1 MIEKTLL
8 ALLLA
13 GLWGTLYALWLQ
25 RTRQGAFL
33 AARMTWLSVVIG
45 CGMNLLIA
53 LLVIEVSAWLMLVG
67 LFVASGIPIVIR
79 SLSNE
84 HRLQMDVLNVQPDA
98 TSE

>member
-1 MIEKTLL
+1 MIEKTLF

-45 CGMNLLIA
+45 CGVNLLIA
-53 LLVIEVSAWLMLVG
+53 LLVMDVSTWLLLVG
-67 LFVASGIPIVIR
+67 LFVTSGVPIVIR

-84 HRLQMDVLNVQPDA
+84 HRLQMDVINGAHDA
-98 TSE
+98 DRE

>member
-33 AARMTWLSVVIG
+33 AARMTWLSVVVG
-45 CGMNLLIA
+45 CGVNLLIA
-53 LLVIEVSAWLMLVG
+53 LLVIEISAWLLLVG

-98 TSE
+98 TGE